1 MARNRFWMWAAGCAV
16 GMLATVGASAAEPS
30 AVLAP
35 VVLKHAVVCPPFKGD
50 PAIATVYRDELVKLL
65 KSAEG
70 VEYLEGTRALA
81 RRTPEFTYR
90 INGSVVTNEEGHPFV
105 LVTLVDAARK
115 EQIASHIAPA
125 STEPA
130 VVSAWVRTIQADL
143 KRRASKLPFEC
154 RVRRRQGQESVSM
167 DRGLGSGLE
176 PGMVLYV
183 SVDEETLISPATG
196 EIIGRDSPRA
206 VGQIQIFRVME
217 DSSYARPVA
226 GTKLPRFA
234 KLYAKSF

>member
-1 MARNRFWMWAAGCAV
+1 MAINGIRMWAAVCAA
-16 GMLATVGASAAEPS
+16 ATWASVAARAEEPAAVS
-30 AVLAP
+30 APA
-35 VVLKHAVVCPPFKGD
+35 VLKHAVVCPPFKGD
-50 PAIATVYRDELVKLL
+50 PAIAAVYHDEMVKLL
-65 KSAEG
+65 KSADG
-70 VEYLEGTRALA
+70 VEYLEGVRALA

-90 INGSVVTNEEGHPFV
+90 INGSVVSDEEGKRFM
-105 LVTLVDAARK
+105 LVTLTDEARK

-130 VVSAWVRTIQADL
+130 VVSGWIRTIQADV
-143 KRRASKLPFEC
+143 KRRASKLPFES
-154 RVRRRQGQESVSM
+154 RVTRRAGQESVSL

-206 VGQIQIFRVME
+206 VGQIQVFRVME
-217 DSSYARPVA
+217 DAAYARPVA
-226 GTKLPRFA
+226 GTQLPRFA
-234 KLYAKSF
+234 KLFARSF

>member
-1 MARNRFWMWAAGCAV
+1 MARKWIWIWAAVCTAGTWAS
-16 GMLATVGASAAEPS
+16 GAAAAETAEPP
-30 AVLAP
+30 P

-50 PAIATVYRDELVKLL
+50 PAIATVYRDEMVKLL
-65 KSAEG
+65 KAAEG
-70 VEYLEGTRALA
+70 VEYLEGVRALA
-81 RRTPEFTYR
+81 RRTPEFTFR
-90 INGSVVTNEEGHPFV
+90 INGSVVTNEEGKPFV
-105 LVTLVDAARK
+105 LVAVVDEARQ

-130 VVSAWVRTIQADL
+130 VVSAWIRTIQADI

-154 RVRRRQGQESVSM
+154 RVTRRTGQESVSL
-167 DRGLGSGLE
+167 DRGLNAGLE

-183 SVDEETLISPATG
+183 SADEETLISPNTG

-217 DSSYARPVA
+217 DSAYARPVA
-226 GTKLPRFA
+226 GTKLPRFT
-234 KLYAKSF
+234 KLFARSF